1 MYSANCFKHDQRTVN
16 GTMSPIGNAW
26 TYEGKKERMI

>member
-1 MYSANCFKHDQRTVN
+1 MNSLNCFKHILRTAN
-16 GTMSPIGNAW
+16 GTMSPIASVW